1 MTSEGK
7 EKVMLNI
14 LADALLIALRMGQG
28 TTTPNRHQHQEP
40 MQRRKPA
47 DQRA

>member
-1 MTSEGK
+1 
-7 EKVMLNI
+7 MLNI
-14 LADALLIALRMGQG
+14 LADALLIALRMNHSNVPQDR
-28 TTTPNRHQHQEP
+28 NQHREP